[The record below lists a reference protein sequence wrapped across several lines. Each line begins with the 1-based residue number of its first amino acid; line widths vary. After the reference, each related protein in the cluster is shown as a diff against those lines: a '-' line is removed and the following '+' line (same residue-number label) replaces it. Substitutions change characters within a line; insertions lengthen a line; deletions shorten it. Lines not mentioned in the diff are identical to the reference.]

1 MSEFQAYADMDL
13 IGLMKAQNSQ
23 AFEEIY
29 RRYWRVLY
37 SITYRRI
44 QSREISE
51 EIVQDI
57 FASLWINRSTASIQC
72 LSSYLSSA
80 AKYKAINHLA
90 REMSRQAYAHDQ
102 QLRSERKHDNCTEE
116 SVLLNDFTGALEREI
131 EKLVL
136 DTRAREATCFTRSFD
151 PIVGFNANG
160 AFVHGQVPD
169 DQVKTVE
176 GNGLLLIDSGGQ
188 YLDGTTDVT
197 RTLAIGNPT
206 AEMKRCFTLVMKGHI
221 ALASAVFPEGTPGV
235 ALDVLARQY
244 LWSAGLDYA
253 HGTGHGVGY
262 CLNVHEGP
270 CNFSPKP
277 LRASEP
283 LKAGILMSNE
293 PGYYKEGA
301 FGIRLENLCLVVP
314 ADKPGFLK
322 LDTVTLAPFDTR
334 ALDLSMMSAD
344 EKAWLN
350 DYHARV
356 RKILFPLVEP
366 EIAAWLTDATAPV

>member
-131 EKLVL
+131 EKLPAK
-136 DTRAREATCFTRSFD
+136 RRQ
-151 PIVGFNANG
+151 IVRLHKNEDLSLK
-160 AFVHGQVPD
+160 QVAS
-169 DQVKTVE
+169 QLGISEK
-176 GNGLLLIDSGGQ
+176 
-188 YLDGTTDVT
+188 
-197 RTLAIGNPT
+197 T
-206 AEMKRCFTLVMKGHI
+206 AENQYGKALKVLKLNLRHFTLLSTAI
-221 ALASAVFPEGTPGV
+221 
-235 ALDVLARQY
+235 
-244 LWSAGLDYA
+244 
-253 HGTGHGVGY
+253 
-262 CLNVHEGP
+262 
-270 CNFSPKP
+270 
-277 LRASEP
+277 
-283 LKAGILMSNE
+283 
-293 PGYYKEGA
+293 
-301 FGIRLENLCLVVP
+301 VVIF
-314 ADKPGFLK
+314 KF
-322 LDTVTLAPFDTR
+322 FR
-334 ALDLSMMSAD
+334 
-344 EKAWLN
+344 
-350 DYHARV
+350 
-356 RKILFPLVEP
+356 
-366 EIAAWLTDATAPV
+366 